1 MSTRR
6 IPPAPG
12 NPALDRAVEMANAA
26 FAISLV
32 LNSPL
37 TELHPHD
44 RAMLLQTHFE
54 LSWPFAQLENDS
66 HSRRRDPA
74 RPLKTQ

>member
-6 IPPAPG
+6 IPAAPS
-12 NPALDRAVEMANAA
+12 NPALDHAVEMANAA

-44 RAMLLQTHFE
+44 RAMLLETHFE

-66 HSRRRDPA
+66 HSIRPNPA
-74 RPLKTQ
+74 RRLKAQ